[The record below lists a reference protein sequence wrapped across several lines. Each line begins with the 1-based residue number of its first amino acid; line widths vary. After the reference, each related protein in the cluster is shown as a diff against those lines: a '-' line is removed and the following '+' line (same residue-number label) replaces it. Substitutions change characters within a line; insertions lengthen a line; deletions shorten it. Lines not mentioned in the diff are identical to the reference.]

1 MASPLGSIY
10 STADS
15 FKRKLLDMLTNP
27 VESAQQVV
35 NNANDRA
42 GLLNALTAE
51 AATEGM
57 DGGPLM
63 GPKSQ
68 QLADMMADAY
78 SPAGVTAWHAG
89 PNLFSKFDVSRAPS
103 TGSAYTRGAY
113 AAAARREALDKY
125 LPRTGEKY
133 ESVLQDMYKAAE
145 KKGDYSSMEVLESAM
160 MSRLPSEMR
169 QTFVQSGEYAPAF
182 AKNAESIIKK
192 LEGIP
197 RDSYLYKLDIADEAL
212 PNYMLFDR
220 PMTQQ
225 PAAVQQYAKEVG
237 AFGDDMLG
245 GDIVGKLRASGVPEM
260 QIQEGLK
267 SRGIPG
273 LIYNSPDVPG
283 SVNYV
288 NYDPDLIKILEIND
302 TPTSSLFEMLGRKKP
317 KTR

>member
-35 NNANDRA
+35 GNANDRA

-288 NYDPDLIKILEIND
+288 NYDPDLVKILEIND
-302 TPTSSLFEMLGRKKP
+302 TPAASLFDMLGMNKRKTK
-317 KTR
+317 

>member
-1 MASPLGSIY
+1 MPSPLGSIY

-15 FKRKLLDMLTNP
+15 FKRKLLDMITNP
-27 VESAQQVV
+27 VASAQQAVG
-35 NNANDRA
+35 NANDRA

-68 QLADMMADAY
+68 QLAGMMADAY
-78 SPAGVTAWHAG
+78 NPAGVTAWHAG
-89 PNLFSKFDVSRAPS
+89 PNLFSRFDVSRAPS

-133 ESVLQDMYKAAE
+133 ESVLQDMYRAAD
-145 KKGDYSSMEVLESAM
+145 KRGDYSSMEVLESAM

-169 QTFVQSGEYAPAF
+169 QMFVQSGEYSPAF

-220 PMTQQ
+220 PMAQQ
-225 PAAVQQYAKEVG
+225 PKAVQQYAKEIG

-260 QIQEGLK
+260 QIQEGFK

-302 TPTSSLFEMLGRKKP
+302 TPASSLLEMLGRKKKP
-317 KTR
+317 R

>member
-1 MASPLGSIY
+1 MPSPLGSIY

-15 FKRKLLDMLTNP
+15 FKRKLLDMITNP
-27 VESAQQVV
+27 VDAAQQVV
-35 NNANDRA
+35 GNANDRA
-42 GLLNALTAE
+42 SLLNALTSQ
-51 AATEGM
+51 AATEGL

-68 QLADMMADAY
+68 QLAGMMADAY

-89 PNLFSKFDVSRAPS
+89 PNLFNRFDVSRAPS

-133 ESVLQDMYKAAE
+133 ESALQDMYRAAE
-145 KKGDYSSMEVLESAM
+145 KRGDYGSMEVLESAM

-169 QTFVQSGEYAPAF
+169 QTFVQSGEYSPAF

-220 PMTQQ
+220 PMAQQ
-225 PAAVQQYAKEVG
+225 PMAVQQYAKEVG

-260 QIQEGLK
+260 QIQEGFK

-302 TPTSSLFEMLGRKKP
+302 TPASSLLEMLGRKKP